1 MGWLLATAIF
11 VINCFYWMARLGR
24 TRRSNQSPSTYT
36 VNYLIPDDGD
46 QPLRP
51 FFSKIYGVTFE
62 NPGGVNRQTI
72 IANCDQG
79 EALALV
85 REPLNSHDS
94 NAVAIFTMSGQQLGY
109 ISRDLSAE
117 IAERLDRGSP
127 VTARISDI
135 TGGTAERPT
144 FGVNIE
150 VTKHKLKRSQ

>member
-1 MGWLLATAIF
+1 
-11 VINCFYWMARLGR
+11 
-24 TRRSNQSPSTYT
+24 
-36 VNYLIPDDGD
+36 
-46 QPLRP
+46 
-51 FFSKIYGVTFE
+51 
-62 NPGGVNRQTI
+62 
-72 IANCDQG
+72 NCDQG

-150 VTKHKLKRSQ
+150 VTKHKLNRSQ